1 MRQARLAIR
10 APGGARGAMR
20 ARGPAGRLALVE
32 RGTAGLALL
41 AMLSPLAVLPAS
53 GAPAAPAVHSAAPA
67 APETKP
73 AATPML
79 PIDQIH
85 AGMQGVAKTV
95 FEGSNLEEFKVEI
108 LGVMKN
114 AVGPQ
119 QDLILARLHGE
130 KVEYTG
136 VVSGMS
142 GSPVYVDGKL
152 IGAVSY
158 RLGSFAKE
166 AIAGITPIADM
177 LKLVGP
183 GPSAAG
189 TRAPD
194 LLGRFMASQ
203 AGGDS
208 ALAEANS
215 PGTAMVAGSGAL
227 GGLQPI
233 GVPLVCSG
241 CDAGVLRYYM
251 PIFESSG
258 LEPTAGGGM
267 TTGPS
272 DLPLLPGTAIGGALA
287 TGDMSVVGIGTL
299 THIDGNRVFAFGHPL
314 LGTGALEMPM
324 TQAEVLITFAS
335 SAASFKIANSTP
347 PVGTIFQDGLT
358 AIVGEVGR
366 LAPMIPISVKVASGG
381 ATRAFHYDILRNR
394 AWSPVVMALTI
405 ANSLTRSTEFDA
417 GDTLAMRCR
426 IGIEGYPTVVYE
438 DLYATTSPAQP
449 VHALLAND
457 AASLFNLI
465 YNNRFEEARVRSADL
480 DVDVLETSK
489 VATITSL
496 RAARTEVRPGES
508 LAVTAGLSLYR
519 GLTWE
524 ETWNVVLPED
534 TRPGDTEI
542 VVGGGPA
549 IDGLDRRMM
558 ERQFAQAA
566 SLGDLVRLASRQ
578 RRARTLYLRMSRRAP
593 TAIVRSEVLPD
604 LPLSIFSVFNNPR
617 LSADTTLMGEA
628 PILEIPK
635 DLDVVVV
642 GGRRISI
649 RVK

>member
-1 MRQARLAIR
+1 
-10 APGGARGAMR
+10 
-20 ARGPAGRLALVE
+20 
-32 RGTAGLALL
+32 
-41 AMLSPLAVLPAS
+41 
-53 GAPAAPAVHSAAPA
+53 
-67 APETKP
+67 
-73 AATPML
+73 ML
-79 PIDQIH
+79 PLDQIH
-85 AGMQGVAKTV
+85 AGMMGVAKTV
-95 FEGSNLEEFKVEI
+95 FEGSSLEEFKVEI

-119 QDLILARLHGE
+119 QDLILARLHGD

-158 RLGSFAKE
+158 RLGTFAKE
-166 AIAGITPIADM
+166 PIAGITPIADM
-177 LKLVGP
+177 LRLAGARRA
-183 GPSAAG
+183 AAG

-203 AGGDS
+203 AGPDS
-208 ALAEANS
+208 ALAETN
-215 PGTAMVAGSGAL
+215 PEGTAMVAGGGPL

-233 GVPLVCSG
+233 GIPLVCSG

-267 TTGPS
+267 TTGRS

-287 TGDMSVVGIGTL
+287 TGDLSVVGIGTL
-299 THIDGNRVFAFGHPL
+299 THIDGNRIFAFGHPL

-366 LAPMIPISVKVASGG
+366 PAPMIPVTVKVASRG
-381 ATRAFHYDILRNR
+381 ATRVFHYDILRNR
-394 AWSPVVMALTI
+394 AWSPVVLALTT
-405 ANSLTRSTEFDA
+405 ANSLTRTTEFDA
-417 GDTLAMRCR
+417 SDTLALRCR
-426 IGIEGYPTVVYE
+426 IAVDGYPPVVYE
-438 DLYATTSPAQP
+438 DLYSSTSPAQP
-449 VHALLAND
+449 VHTLLAND
-457 AASLFNLI
+457 AAGLFNLL

-480 DVDVLETSK
+480 EVDVLETSK
-489 VATITSL
+489 VATMTSL
-496 RAARTEVRPGES
+496 RAARTELRPGES
-508 LAVTAGLSLYR
+508 LSVTAVLSLYR
-519 GLTWE
+519 GRTWE

-542 VVGGGPA
+542 VVGSGPA
-549 IDGLDRRMM
+549 IDSLDRRML
-558 ERQFAQAA
+558 ERQVVQAA

-578 RRARTLYLRMSRRAP
+578 RRSRTLYLRMTRRAP
-593 TAIVRSEVLPD
+593 TAVVRSEILPD

-628 PILEIPK
+628 PILELPK
-635 DLDVVVV
+635 DLDVVVA

>member
-1 MRQARLAIR
+1 MKE
-10 APGGARGAMR
+10 APSGFEAPRGARGATR
-20 ARGPAGRLALVE
+20 ALAAV
-32 RGTAGLALL
+32 AAL
-41 AMLSPLAVLPAS
+41 MV
-53 GAPAAPAVHSAAPA
+53 AAA

-73 AATPML
+73 AAIPML
-79 PIDQIH
+79 PLDQIH
-85 AGMQGVAKTV
+85 AGMMGVAKTV

-119 QDLILARLHGE
+119 QDLILARLHGD

-166 AIAGITPIADM
+166 PIAGITPIADM
-177 LKLVGP
+177 LRLAGP
-183 GPSAAG
+183 GRAAAG

-203 AGGDS
+203 AGVDS
-208 ALAEANS
+208 ALAETNPEA
-215 PGTAMVAGSGAL
+215 TAMVAGGGPL

-267 TTGPS
+267 TTGRS

-287 TGDMSVVGIGTL
+287 TGDLSIVGIGTL

-366 LAPMIPISVKVASGG
+366 PAPMIPVTVKVASHG
-381 ATRAFHYDILRNR
+381 ATRVFHYDILRNR
-394 AWSPVVMALTI
+394 AWSPVVLALTT
-405 ANSLTRSTEFDA
+405 ANSLTRTTEFDA
-417 GDTLAMRCR
+417 SDTLAMRCR
-426 IGIEGYPTVVYE
+426 IAVDGYPPVLYE
-438 DLYATTSPAQP
+438 DLYSSTSPAQP
-449 VHALLAND
+449 VHTLLAND
-457 AASLFNLI
+457 AASLFNLL

-480 DVDVLETSK
+480 EVDVLETSK
-489 VATITSL
+489 VATMTSL

-508 LAVTAGLSLYR
+508 LSVTAVLSLYR
-519 GLTWE
+519 GRTWE

-534 TRPGDTEI
+534 MRPGDTEI
-542 VVGGGPA
+542 VVGSGPA
-549 IDGLDRRMM
+549 IDSLDRRML
-558 ERQFAQAA
+558 ERQVVQAA

-578 RRARTLYLRMSRRAP
+578 RRARTLYLRMTRRAP
-593 TAIVRSEVLPD
+593 TAVVRSEILPD

-628 PILEIPK
+628 PILELPK
-635 DLDVVVV
+635 DLDVVVA

>member
-1 MRQARLAIR
+1 MRQAPSAFR
-10 APGGARGAMR
+10 APGGARGATR
-20 ARGPAGRLALVE
+20 APGPAGRPAL
-32 RGTAGLALL
+32 LALL
-41 AMLSPLAVLPAS
+41 SLLAVLPAA
-53 GAPAAPAVHSAAPA
+53 GAPAAPA
-67 APETKP
+67 APETKS
-73 AATPML
+73 AATPMMPL
-79 PIDQIH
+79 DQIH
-85 AGMQGVAKTV
+85 AGMQGVARTV

-203 AGGDS
+203 AGVDS
-208 ALAEANS
+208 PLVEANS
-215 PGTAMVAGSGAL
+215 PGTAVVAGGGAPGGVLPGGAL

-233 GVPLVCSG
+233 GIPLVCSG
-241 CDAGVLRYYM
+241 CDAGVLRYYL

-272 DLPLLPGTAIGGALA
+272 NLPLLPGTAIGGALA
-287 TGDMSVVGIGTL
+287 TGDLSVVGIGTL

-366 LAPMIPISVKVASGG
+366 PAPMIPVSVKVASGG

-405 ANSLTRSTEFDA
+405 ANSLTRTTEFDA

-438 DLYATTSPAQP
+438 DLYSTTTPAQP

-457 AASLFNLI
+457 AASLFNLL

-480 DVDVLETSK
+480 EVDVLEASK
-489 VATITSL
+489 VATMTSL

-508 LAVTAGLSLYR
+508 LPVTAVLSLYR
-519 GLTWE
+519 GRTWE

-549 IDGLDRRMM
+549 LDGLDRRMM
-558 ERQFAQAA
+558 ERQVVQAA

-578 RRARTLYLRMSRRAP
+578 RRARTLYLRMTRRAP
-593 TAIVRSEVLPD
+593 TAVVRSEVLPD

-628 PILEIPK
+628 PILELPK

>member
-1 MRQARLAIR
+1 MKE
-10 APGGARGAMR
+10 APSGSGVPRGARGATR
-20 ARGPAGRLALVE
+20 ARAAVAALSLA
-32 RGTAGLALL
+32 
-41 AMLSPLAVLPAS
+41 AVLPAM
-53 GAPAAPAVHSAAPA
+53 GAPAAPATAAPA
-67 APETKP
+67 PAPEARI

-79 PIDQIH
+79 ALDQIH
-85 AGMQGVAKTV
+85 AGMMGVAKTI

-119 QDLILARLHGE
+119 QDLILARLHGD

-166 AIAGITPIADM
+166 PIAGITPIADM
-177 LKLVGP
+177 IKLAGAGP
-183 GPSAAG
+183 AVAG

-194 LLGRFMASQ
+194 LLGRFVASQ
-203 AGGDS
+203 GGLDS
-208 ALAEANS
+208 PLADTHGGI
-215 PGTAMVAGSGAL
+215 PVASGGPAVAGAL

-241 CDAGVLRYYM
+241 CDTAVLRYYM
-251 PIFESSG
+251 PIFEAAG
-258 LEPTAGGGM
+258 LEPMAGGGM
-267 TTGPS
+267 TTRPS
-272 DLPLLPGTAIGGALA
+272 EMPLLPGTAIGGALA
-287 TGDMSVVGIGTL
+287 TGDLSVVGIGTL
-299 THIDGNRVFAFGHPL
+299 THVDGKRIFAFGHPL
-314 LGTGALEMPM
+314 LGTGPLEMPM
-324 TQAEVLITFAS
+324 TQAEVLLTFAS
-335 SAASFKIANSTP
+335 TAASFKIANSTP

-366 LAPMIPISVKVASGG
+366 PAPMIPVTVKVASRG
-381 ATRAFHYDILRNR
+381 ATREFHYDILRNR
-394 AWSPVVMALTI
+394 AWSPVVLALTA
-405 ANSLTRSTEFDA
+405 ANSLTRTTDFDA
-417 GDTLAMRCR
+417 GATLALRCR
-426 IGIEGYPTVVYE
+426 IAVEGYPTVTYE
-438 DLYATTSPAQP
+438 DLYSSTSPAQP
-449 VHALLAND
+449 VHTLLAND
-457 AASLFNLI
+457 AASLFNLL

-480 DVDVLETSK
+480 EVEVLETSK
-489 VATITSL
+489 VATMTSL

-508 LAVTAGLSLYR
+508 LAVTAVLSLYR
-519 GLTWE
+519 GRTWE

-534 TRPGDTEI
+534 MRPGDTEI
-542 VVGGGPA
+542 IVGSGPA
-549 IDGLDRRMM
+549 IDGLDRRML
-558 ERQFAQAA
+558 ERQFTQA
-566 SLGDLVRLASRQ
+566 SELGDLVRLASRQ
-578 RRARTLYLRMSRRAP
+578 RRARTLYLRMTRRAP
-593 TAIVRSEVLPD
+593 TAVVRSEVLPD

-635 DLDVVVV
+635 DLDVVVT

>member
-1 MRQARLAIR
+1 MKE
-10 APGGARGAMR
+10 APSGFGVPRGARGAAR
-20 ARGPAGRLALVE
+20 ARVAVVALSLA
-32 RGTAGLALL
+32 
-41 AMLSPLAVLPAS
+41 AVLPAM
-53 GAPAAPAVHSAAPA
+53 GAPAPPAAPAP
-67 APETKP
+67 APEARTV
-73 AATPML
+73 ATPML
-79 PIDQIH
+79 ALDQIH
-85 AGMQGVAKTV
+85 AGMVGVAKTV

-119 QDLILARLHGE
+119 QDLILARLHGD

-166 AIAGITPIADM
+166 PIAGITPIADM
-177 LKLVGP
+177 IKLAGAGP
-183 GPSAAG
+183 AAAG

-194 LLGRFMASQ
+194 LLGRFVASQ
-203 AGGDS
+203 GGLDSPLADTQGGAPGAGGGPAAAS
-208 ALAEANS
+208 
-215 PGTAMVAGSGAL
+215 AL

-241 CDAGVLRYYM
+241 CDPAVLRYYM
-251 PIFESSG
+251 PIFEASG
-258 LEPTAGGGM
+258 LEPMAGGGM
-267 TTGPS
+267 TTRPS
-272 DLPLLPGTAIGGALA
+272 DMPLRPGTAIGGALA
-287 TGDMSVVGIGTL
+287 TGDLSVVGIGTL
-299 THIDGNRVFAFGHPL
+299 THVDGKRIFAFGHPL
-314 LGTGALEMPM
+314 LGTGPLEMPM

-335 SAASFKIANSTP
+335 TAASFKIANSTP
-347 PVGTIFQDGLT
+347 PVGTIFMDGLT

-366 LAPMIPISVKVASGG
+366 PAPMIPVSVKVASRG
-381 ATRAFHYDILRNR
+381 ATREFNYDILRNR
-394 AWSPVVMALTI
+394 AWSPVLLALTT
-405 ANSLTRSTEFDA
+405 ANSLTRTTDFDA
-417 GDTLAMRCR
+417 GATLALRCR
-426 IGIEGYPTVVYE
+426 IAVEGYPTVTYE
-438 DLYATTSPAQP
+438 DLYSSTSPAQP
-449 VHALLAND
+449 VHTLLAND
-457 AASLFNLI
+457 AASLFNLL

-480 DVDVLETSK
+480 EVEVLETSK
-489 VATITSL
+489 VATMTSL

-508 LAVTAGLSLYR
+508 LTVTAVLSLYR
-519 GLTWE
+519 GRTWE

-534 TRPGDTEI
+534 MRPGDTEI
-542 VVGGGPA
+542 IVGSGPA
-549 IDGLDRRMM
+549 IDSLDRRML
-558 ERQFAQAA
+558 ERQFTQA
-566 SLGDLVRLASRQ
+566 SELGDLVRLASRQ
-578 RRARTLYLRMSRRAP
+578 RRARTLYLRMTRRAP
-593 TAIVRSEVLPD
+593 TAVVRSEVLPD

-635 DLDVVVV
+635 DLDVVVT

>member
-1 MRQARLAIR
+1 MKEALSGFE
-10 APGGARGAMR
+10 APRGARGATR
-20 ARGPAGRLALVE
+20 ALAAV
-32 RGTAGLALL
+32 AAL
-41 AMLSPLAVLPAS
+41 MV
-53 GAPAAPAVHSAAPA
+53 AAA

-73 AATPML
+73 AAIPML
-79 PIDQIH
+79 PLDQIH
-85 AGMQGVAKTV
+85 AGMMGVAKTV

-119 QDLILARLHGE
+119 QDLILARLHGD

-166 AIAGITPIADM
+166 PIAGITPIADM
-177 LKLVGP
+177 LRLAGP
-183 GPSAAG
+183 GRAAAG

-203 AGGDS
+203 AGVDS
-208 ALAEANS
+208 ALAETNPEA
-215 PGTAMVAGSGAL
+215 TAMVAGGGPL

-267 TTGPS
+267 TTGRS

-287 TGDMSVVGIGTL
+287 TGDLSIVGIGTL

-366 LAPMIPISVKVASGG
+366 PTPMIPVTVKIASHG
-381 ATRAFHYDILRNR
+381 ATRVFHYDILRNR
-394 AWSPVVMALTI
+394 AWSPVVLALTT
-405 ANSLTRSTEFDA
+405 ANSLTRTTEFDA
-417 GDTLAMRCR
+417 SDTLAMRCR
-426 IGIEGYPTVVYE
+426 IAVDGYPPVLYE
-438 DLYATTSPAQP
+438 DLYSSTSPAQP
-449 VHALLAND
+449 VHTLLAND
-457 AASLFNLI
+457 AASLFNLL

-480 DVDVLETSK
+480 EVDVLETSK
-489 VATITSL
+489 VATMTSL

-508 LAVTAGLSLYR
+508 LSVTAVLSLYR
-519 GLTWE
+519 GRTWE

-534 TRPGDTEI
+534 MRPGDTEI
-542 VVGGGPA
+542 VVGSGPA
-549 IDGLDRRMM
+549 IDSLDRRML
-558 ERQFAQAA
+558 ERQVVQAA

-578 RRARTLYLRMSRRAP
+578 RRARTLYLRMTRRAP
-593 TAIVRSEVLPD
+593 TAVVRSEILPD

-628 PILEIPK
+628 PILELPK
-635 DLDVVVV
+635 DLDVVVA

>member
-1 MRQARLAIR
+1 MKE
-10 APGGARGAMR
+10 APSGFEAPRGARGATR
-20 ARGPAGRLALVE
+20 ALAAV
-32 RGTAGLALL
+32 AAL
-41 AMLSPLAVLPAS
+41 MV
-53 GAPAAPAVHSAAPA
+53 AAA

-73 AATPML
+73 AAIPML
-79 PIDQIH
+79 PLDQIH
-85 AGMQGVAKTV
+85 AGMMGVAKTV

-119 QDLILARLHGE
+119 QDLILARLHGD

-166 AIAGITPIADM
+166 PIAGITPIADM
-177 LKLVGP
+177 LRLAGP
-183 GPSAAG
+183 GRAAAG

-203 AGGDS
+203 AGVDS
-208 ALAEANS
+208 ALAETNPEA
-215 PGTAMVAGSGAL
+215 TAMVAGGGAPDVGALLGGVLPGGPL

-267 TTGPS
+267 TTGRS

-287 TGDMSVVGIGTL
+287 TGDLSVVGIGTL

-366 LAPMIPISVKVASGG
+366 PTPMIPVTVKIASHG
-381 ATRAFHYDILRNR
+381 ATRVFHYDILRNR
-394 AWSPVVMALTI
+394 AWSPVVLALTT
-405 ANSLTRSTEFDA
+405 ANSLTRTTEFDA
-417 GDTLAMRCR
+417 SDTLAMRCR
-426 IGIEGYPTVVYE
+426 IAVDGYPPVVYE
-438 DLYATTSPAQP
+438 DLYSSTSPAQP
-449 VHALLAND
+449 VHTLLAND
-457 AASLFNLI
+457 AASLFNLL

-480 DVDVLETSK
+480 EVDVLETSK
-489 VATITSL
+489 VATMTSL

-508 LAVTAGLSLYR
+508 LSVTAVLSLYR
-519 GLTWE
+519 GRTWE

-534 TRPGDTEI
+534 MRPGDTEI
-542 VVGGGPA
+542 VVGSGPA
-549 IDGLDRRMM
+549 IDSLDRRML
-558 ERQFAQAA
+558 ERQVVQAA

-578 RRARTLYLRMSRRAP
+578 RRARTLYLRMTRRAP
-593 TAIVRSEVLPD
+593 TAVVRSEILPD

-628 PILEIPK
+628 PILELPK
-635 DLDVVVV
+635 DLDVVVA